1 MIPRQLL
8 QSPIR
13 FRLVDVHRRHL
24 FHSGAIRNHTVQV
37 FFCGNKKIGVHTFNE
52 LRVDALDKIGQI
64 ARFDARLHDPPIGFP
79 LRVPMKSDPPLLQPL
94 RSLLVGK
101 GTRPVIHYAY
111 FHIPYGY
118 GHMISGRKFLRILE
132 RLRDGLR
139 PVRIRNHAL
148 AQKPR
153 HNRAR
158 RRFRLG
164 VLVGPGASPPIPFL
178 AIHAILRVVLFFLSP
193 IRFRCGV
200 ENSVYLLAGTLMLSV
215 LYYGSRCALG
225 IFYSKF
231 QLLLFRV
238 ERIHKPLRARLRP
251 YQPALRRLQLVVPAF
266 GLQLLEKHRIPRGVR
281 HEIGELI
288 GVIPAFFGQRIHS
301 VPASELFD
309 TPRLPLKSL
318 PHDGIR
324 RLLRG
329 IRDNLDSESVRVGQI
344 QLVFLS
350 DDAPFAL
357 LQIGRTPRRVEMMQR
372 DKPLLRV
379 HPRSHHVGRTDEYP
393 HIAGIYTSEQLGL
406 LFSSIMIVDKL
417 NLALR
422 NAHFLRKNLAQI
434 LVHRKAAVGCPR
446 QSRHAKIGVLLLV
459 LLKKIFGCL
468 YAAILRIQQIL
479 KRRLQPLPLFDEG
492 PPFQTL
498 HDPRGIPFA
507 EHTLGKSL
515 EHLLRFRFRPGGR
528 HRIIAK
534 HQLRSSNIVPLIV
547 QPLDISRR
555 PHHLPVSISRKGWV
569 DSPNVQRG
577 DARIVQN
584 PQRIVDA
591 SVFGVPRVALYGV
604 HPRGEVIEI
613 LGLFFRRLPGV
624 QLPLVPPRIRILHYL
639 GNGKLGPLLFPFRK
653 RLVLPLH
660 LNPVRILQILQS
672 DRIRELLV
680 NLLQRREVHQRRKNA
695 PRLELLRRS
704 VLKTGF
710 GDRVRS
716 GPCVEVLKIPARKFI
731 VCEILHHR
739 VNLDE
744 TVRHRRPRSE
754 GDSPAALAQSA
765 RLHVHVERLRGPFRV
780 VHSGDAWIPRRIL
793 QVLEQVSLVHHKIV
807 DSHFLE
813 IVSYLVPF
821 PFGEFRQ
828 PRLVLI
834 YPLLNLLDASR
845 IPSLFR
851 ILKRGPK
858 PGKLLV
864 DNRLLVDRR
873 VLYKRQMRMPDDNR
887 VEIPRRHPR
896 EKRFSVLRLHT
907 LFGSGKY
914 ARTRIELVKI
924 PRPLSHEVIRNHEKR
939 LLGSSHAPTLHRSG
953 DQRIRFPRADHVVE
967 QHGIRPDHPPR
978 RVLLRIPHL
987 DGRVRS
993 GCDKKLPPVEF
1004 RLHMGIHLLVERI
1017 DNLVHYPGV
1026 AASPLLE
1033 LSRHHLHQ
1041 HIGSVRCFPVDG
1053 AVISASDI
1061 RLQHLSLRCGIEE
1074 VKNGEIRVVEH
1085 PTPLRLQRDVGR
1097 HPHDFS
1103 SSARHIH
1110 VDVLQPEVGEKP
1122 FKHAR
1127 RNP

>member
-1 MIPRQLL
+1 MEQNIASFGFASRFHRHFVTIKPLAWKEFPACPRNIFPDLPNNGSLSNFRIRLVQVRMNQHILKIAGMFLPVHNSDPSGFTVVNLETPLLIHPTEPARAFPDGFRRVSTLFHVASFRKSRPVRCHGHLSAILIQRLLRAFASFAQGGGLFQLHNVSRLPVFAFRNKHNGHIVFHSERSCIYPEIVSIQTIFFPVDILYNVSGSVFPVRITLLYRKSSERIRLDEPILPVRAFYIRIEFRKGDLSLIPRQLL

-193 IRFRCGV
+193 IRFHCGV

-288 GVIPAFFGQRIHS
+288 GVVPAFFGQRIHFA
-301 VPASELFD
+301 PASELFD

-393 HIAGIYTSEQLGL
+393 HIAGIYTSEQLGF
-406 LFSSIMIVDKL
+406 LFSSIVIMDKL

-422 NAHFLRKNLAQI
+422 NTHFL
-434 LVHRKAAVGCPR
+434 
-446 QSRHAKIGVLLLV
+446 
-459 LLKKIFGCL
+459 
-468 YAAILRIQQIL
+468 
-479 KRRLQPLPLFDEG
+479 
-492 PPFQTL
+492 
-498 HDPRGIPFA
+498 
-507 EHTLGKSL
+507 
-515 EHLLRFRFRPGGR
+515 
-528 HRIIAK
+528 
-534 HQLRSSNIVPLIV
+534 
-547 QPLDISRR
+547 
-555 PHHLPVSISRKGWV
+555 
-569 DSPNVQRG
+569 
-577 DARIVQN
+577 
-584 PQRIVDA
+584 
-591 SVFGVPRVALYGV
+591 
-604 HPRGEVIEI
+604 
-613 LGLFFRRLPGV
+613 
-624 QLPLVPPRIRILHYL
+624 
-639 GNGKLGPLLFPFRK
+639 
-653 RLVLPLH
+653 
-660 LNPVRILQILQS
+660 
-672 DRIRELLV
+672 
-680 NLLQRREVHQRRKNA
+680 
-695 PRLELLRRS
+695 
-704 VLKTGF
+704 
-710 GDRVRS
+710 
-716 GPCVEVLKIPARKFI
+716 
-731 VCEILHHR
+731 
-739 VNLDE
+739 
-744 TVRHRRPRSE
+744 
-754 GDSPAALAQSA
+754 
-765 RLHVHVERLRGPFRV
+765 
-780 VHSGDAWIPRRIL
+780 
-793 QVLEQVSLVHHKIV
+793 
-807 DSHFLE
+807 
-813 IVSYLVPF
+813 
-821 PFGEFRQ
+821 
-828 PRLVLI
+828 
-834 YPLLNLLDASR
+834 
-845 IPSLFR
+845 
-851 ILKRGPK
+851 
-858 PGKLLV
+858 
-864 DNRLLVDRR
+864 
-873 VLYKRQMRMPDDNR
+873 
-887 VEIPRRHPR
+887 
-896 EKRFSVLRLHT
+896 
-907 LFGSGKY
+907 
-914 ARTRIELVKI
+914 
-924 PRPLSHEVIRNHEKR
+924 
-939 LLGSSHAPTLHRSG
+939 
-953 DQRIRFPRADHVVE
+953 
-967 QHGIRPDHPPR
+967 
-978 RVLLRIPHL
+978 
-987 DGRVRS
+987 
-993 GCDKKLPPVEF
+993 
-1004 RLHMGIHLLVERI
+1004 
-1017 DNLVHYPGV
+1017 
-1026 AASPLLE
+1026 
-1033 LSRHHLHQ
+1033 
-1041 HIGSVRCFPVDG
+1041 
-1053 AVISASDI
+1053 
-1061 RLQHLSLRCGIEE
+1061 
-1074 VKNGEIRVVEH
+1074 
-1085 PTPLRLQRDVGR
+1085 
-1097 HPHDFS
+1097 
-1103 SSARHIH
+1103 
-1110 VDVLQPEVGEKP
+1110 
-1122 FKHAR
+1122 
-1127 RNP
+1127 